1 MVTCIKCRVKVVRVM
16 VDMLANLNNF
26 ENDDNKCVINN
37 NANYNNAND
46 DDTYNFN
53 DYI

>member
-26 ENDDNKCVINN
+26 EKDDNKCVINN
-37 NANYNNAND
+37 NANCDNAND